1 MGNLVLDWR
10 LGFIF
15 RYPNERQYDWSYKFS
30 QLKTSSDDGQT
41 ILWLSFRIHSQSS
54 SSSTTSSSTTSSHSE
69 INYRSSGRLNTNH
82 TDSINTESPST
93 GSSETLHSSLP
104 SITNAPTDNG
114 KHGKAG
120 STSSTGSFSSP
131 RESIENKL
139 TIETREIHTNQ
150 LQNLLY
156 CIHAFLTAK
165 VISVDQSF
173 LQNC

>member
-10 LGFIF
+10 LGFMF

-41 ILWLSFRIHSQSS
+41 ILWLSFRVHSP
-54 SSSTTSSSTTSSHSE
+54 SSSTASSSTSSSHSE
-69 INYRSSGRLNTNH
+69 IHYRSSRRLNHN
-82 TDSINTESPST
+82 DSNTGSPST

-104 SITNAPTDNG
+104 SFTNAPID
-114 KHGKAG
+114 KVKDVKAG
-120 STSSTGSFSSP
+120 STSSTSSFQ

-156 CIHAFLTAK
+156 SIHAFLTAK